1 MKKTF
6 KIVTILLLIVAF
18 AFCLFACN
26 NDEQKPGES
35 SGTTVVMTESYER
48 GRAEFKA
55 VTGIELP
62 ALADITVEEFPYEAG
77 ATSYELDITEGV
89 THDTFDV
96 IVEFLNTALASWTKE
111 GPTTDGE
118 YTNIWWRSNNGSIG
132 ITWDEHNTAVY
143 VHAMMNANG
152 QNNSN
157 SGNNNNSNP
166 SGGVTMT
173 DGYARAR
180 NDFQTATGL
189 LLPELEKVNGVWF
202 ADEKSLDIGGSTE
215 ENGAT
220 QATLEAVNAALQ
232 QQINVQPTVSG
243 GRTMWTYSREK
254 EGVTYQ
260 CMLASFYQR
269 EGTGGLV
276 VLLYSEIAP
285 EVDPTDS
292 DVNMTAS
299 YKEGRKSFYQIS
311 GLLLP
316 ALENVEL
323 SDESVFDAQKK
334 EARFIVANN
343 NVFSS
348 MVQAVKTAL
357 ADEPLAD
364 NNKHWEQEGFMAFWE
379 WDYEADGRMHKV
391 TIQLENNTYTG
402 KVTVGYWFRDYYT
415 ITLTATA
422 GGSAEL
428 DIAGRSQSGNTAH
441 VCYNT
446 SSDLIAT
453 VTPGYRFLGFYEE
466 ETLLSAE
473 NPYEG
478 YMIVKD
484 VTIEARFEEIPSNM
498 TEGYKT
504 ARNNLYAM
512 SDIVL
517 PALEDVTTD
526 NETYDFDEEN
536 RVRDEFDCDFTFAS
550 AEAAAQAFTDFSAAI
565 ALVDGNAEESG
576 ESDAIWSKLYEDA
589 VIPYRDD
596 VMMFL
601 NETHVFLMWRKQ
613 PIAFYNVTVE
623 GEGGTADIVY
633 TGANYEDV
641 RVQRHWE
648 IVDAFGGRIVATP
661 AQGYEFDGWYVN
673 GQLFSENADYRFRL
687 SSEKTDPVDF
697 TEITFVAKF
706 VEAAVPTVQMTE
718 SYAEG
723 REAFQTITGFLL
735 PELSGCEVIGSSDL
749 RTEQHTVACFDITGT
764 ANDMAT
770 IIEALQAQ
778 IDHEPS
784 CEDEYGTTW
793 NIDVEIDGT
802 WYTGQIWAM
811 LDAGSDYSFVYV
823 NYCTGEVTNEY
834 VEGRTIFYAKT
845 GVLLPLIAGVE
856 ADYPPETAQDA
867 ILDLSGEDIDLSVV
881 GTLRDF
887 FDNLDGW
894 NYDEEQY
901 DQTESE
907 GVTFDFYY
915 YKNEETDAKI
925 QIVWHR
931 ENGETVGVY
940 INAFSNQ

>member
-6 KIVTILLLIVAF
+6 KKMMVLLLIVAF

-26 NDEQKPGES
+26 KDEQKPEES
-35 SGTTVVMTESYER
+35 NDSTVAMTESYER

-62 ALADITVEEFPYEAG
+62 ALADITVEEFPYEEG
-77 ATSYELDITEGV
+77 ATSYELDITAGV
-89 THDTFDV
+89 TRDTFDV
-96 IVEFLNTALASWTKE
+96 IVAFLNTALASWTKE

-118 YTNIWWRSNNGSIG
+118 YTNIWWRSNDGSIG
-132 ITWDEHNTAVY
+132 ITWDDHNTAVY
-143 VHAMMNANG
+143 VHAIM
-152 QNNSN
+152 SS
-157 SGNNNNSNP
+157 SGPQP
-166 SGGVTMT
+166 S
-173 DGYARAR
+173 
-180 NDFQTATGL
+180 
-189 LLPELEKVNGVWF
+189 E
-202 ADEKSLDIGGSTE
+202 
-215 ENGAT
+215 
-220 QATLEAVNAALQ
+220 
-232 QQINVQPTVSG
+232 
-243 GRTMWTYSREK
+243 
-254 EGVTYQ
+254 
-260 CMLASFYQR
+260 
-269 EGTGGLV
+269 
-276 VLLYSEIAP
+276 
-285 EVDPTDS
+285 DPTDS

-334 EARFIVANN
+334 EAQFVVANN
-343 NVFSS
+343 NVFAS

-357 ADEPLAD
+357 ADEPLSD

-428 DIAGRSQSGNTAH
+428 DISGRAQSGNTAH

-453 VTPGYRFLGFYEE
+453 APPGYRFVGFYEGE
-466 ETLLSAE
+466 ALLSAE

-484 VTIEARFEEIPSNM
+484 VTIEARFEEIPSSM

-512 SDIVL
+512 SGIVL
-517 PALEDVTTD
+517 PALDGVTTD
-526 NETYDFDEEN
+526 HETYDFDNEDH
-536 RVRDEFDCDFTFAS
+536 VRDEFNCDFTFAS
-550 AEAAAQAFTDFSAAI
+550 AEAAAQAFADFSAAI

-576 ESDAIWSKLYEDA
+576 ETDAIWSKLYEDA

-596 VMMFL
+596 VMMFAGG
-601 NETHVFLMWRKQ
+601 TSVFLMWRKQ

-633 TGANYEDV
+633 VGANYEDV

-673 GQLFSENADYRFRL
+673 GQLVSEDADYRFRL
-687 SSEKTDPVDF
+687 SSEKTAPVDF

-706 VEAAVPTVQMTE
+706 VEVTVQMTE
-718 SYAEG
+718 SYAQARSSFETVSG
-723 REAFQTITGFLL
+723 LVL
-735 PELSGCEVIGSSDL
+735 PELAE
-749 RTEQHTVACFDITGT
+749 
-764 ANDMAT
+764 
-770 IIEALQAQ
+770 
-778 IDHEPS
+778 
-784 CEDEYGTTW
+784 
-793 NIDVEIDGT
+793 
-802 WYTGQIWAM
+802 
-811 LDAGSDYSFVYV
+811 
-823 NYCTGEVTNEY
+823 
-834 VEGRTIFYAKT
+834 
-845 GVLLPLIAGVE
+845 
-856 ADYPPETAQDA
+856 
-867 ILDLSGEDIDLSVV
+867 VV
-881 GTLRDF
+881 GTIEDCGAFWMLDINGSTNDTFVNVKAAFTTQIGSTSTLNEQNVDVWDYSTEDDGTTYACQVRCF
-887 FDNLDGW
+887 FDSGIVVVMYEKTAVTANYMSARTQFAQVTGITLPLVGGIGPDPYYAENVYQVGDTEYMLDLTEGDALSSDTFNKFKAFFDDLDGW
-894 NYDEEQY
+894 YYSHLNEDGNYHKY
-901 DQTESE
+901 
-907 GVTFDFYY
+907 YY
-915 YKNEETDAKI
+915 YKPTATGYELIEVIWDSDNEWI
-925 QIVWHR
+925 F
-931 ENGETVGVY
+931 
-940 INAFSNQ
+940 INAGCGDPSVAIICNNFYVAKQIFLGMTGIDLPSYSTVTIEDNSFANGRLEITFAFSGVDYDNFTATEAVFTEKFGAPANRDENDGYVDTTWTVSDKMYSVSWDPNDYKIDINIG